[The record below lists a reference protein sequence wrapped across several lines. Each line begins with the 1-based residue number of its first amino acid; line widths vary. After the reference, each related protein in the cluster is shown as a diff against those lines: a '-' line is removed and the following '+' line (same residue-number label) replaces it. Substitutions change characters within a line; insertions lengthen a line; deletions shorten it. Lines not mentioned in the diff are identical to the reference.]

1 MIGLWKTLQRMSNNG
16 IMKRLIIFLAPIIL
30 PYIIIAQTNTVKFA
44 TEANEINGF
53 TIMDSDYNFISFF
66 SSKHPDSLLFS
77 RYLYKFNNAGDT
89 LFSRQ
94 FFKVDT
100 VVGISNIVQC
110 NANPIE
116 YFMYAKCYVN
126 GDDPRNMF
134 SIFYKIDA
142 GFNII
147 WEKVYHLRPEILSS
161 SDIYP
166 NILQKKDGGFVF
178 ATNLGANFH
187 LVLFEMSSMGD
198 SMNYRYYQGD
208 SAGMYL
214 SDFIYNFDS
223 TAYLALTIDA
233 HPDGSLRTAQAISID
248 TDLNQTHVYYFPKYF
263 DDIIVAKVAPSG
275 NYIAGGG
282 YFETTYPQGESSM
295 AVYKLDTGFNLLGNC
310 FVGDPDFDIRKDP
323 GYVSMDFYDPNSI
336 FVAGTFDFDIGIW
349 INHPSWIV
357 IGKVDSNMNLL
368 TEKYIGGDAYYRFNT
383 ITATNDG
390 GIFIG
395 ASRYDYLTQDHEHDA
410 YYYRFDSIE
419 MTVAIDERS
428 EESIL
433 QNAIVYPNPASE
445 RFFIRTSYMGSE
457 MILFNQNGEQVLN
470 QKITSLITEI
480 ESINLPL
487 GVYIWMIVLEGKQ
500 IESGKLIITN

>member
-1 MIGLWKTLQRMSNNG
+1 MAQ
-16 IMKRLIIFLAPIIL
+16 IISIVLFLVLPIL
-30 PYIIIAQTNTVKFA
+30 TIAQYNTVKFA

-53 TIMDSDYNFISFF
+53 TIMDSDFNFISFF

-77 RYLYKFNNAGDT
+77 RYLYKFNNDGDT

-94 FFKVDT
+94 FLKEDT

-110 NANPIE
+110 NTNPIE
-116 YFMYAKCYVN
+116 YFMYAKCYLN
-126 GDDPRNMF
+126 GDDPRNTF
-134 SIFYKIDA
+134 SIFYKIDEE
-142 GFNII
+142 FDVI
-147 WEKVYHLRPEILSS
+147 WEKVYHLRPGILSS
-161 SDIYP
+161 SDGYP

-208 SAGMYL
+208 SAGMSL

-223 TAYLALTIDA
+223 TSYLALTTWG
-233 HPDGSLRTAQAISID
+233 HPDGTFRNAQAISID
-248 TDLNQTHVYYFPKYF
+248 SNLNQTHVYYFPKYF
-263 DDIIVAKVAPSG
+263 DNVIVAKVTPSG

-282 YFETTYPQGESSM
+282 YLEISLQQFMSSM
-295 AVYKLDTGFNLLGNC
+295 AIYKLDTSFNYLGNS
-310 FVGDPDFDIRKDP
+310 FVGDPDFDIRKDA

-336 FVAGTFDFDIGIW
+336 YVAGTFDFDIGTW

-433 QNAIVYPNPASE
+433 QNAIVYPNPACES
-445 RFFIRTSYMGSE
+445 FFIRTSSIGSE
-457 MILFNQNGEQVLN
+457 LILFNLKGEIVLS
-470 QKITSLITEI
+470 QKITGLITEI
-480 ESINLPL
+480 ESISLIP
-487 GVYIWMIVLEGKQ
+487 GVYIWKVLQKSKQ
-500 IESGKLIITN
+500 IESGKIIISKNNY

>member
-1 MIGLWKTLQRMSNNG
+1 MSNKV
-16 IMKRLIIFLAPIIL
+16 IMKKLLFFLTTIIL
-30 PYIIIAQTNTVKFA
+30 PVTTLAQYNTVKFA
-44 TEANEINGF
+44 TEANEVNGF
-53 TIMDSDYNFISFF
+53 TIMDSDFNFISFF

-77 RYLYKFNNAGDT
+77 TYLYKFNNDGDT

-94 FFKVDT
+94 FLKEDT

-110 NANPIE
+110 NTNPIE
-116 YFMYAKCYVN
+116 YFMYAICYKK
-126 GDDPRNMF
+126 GDDPRNTF
-134 SIFYKIDA
+134 SVFYKIDEE
-142 GFNII
+142 FDVI
-147 WEKVYHLRPEILSS
+147 WEKLYHLRPGILSS
-161 SDIYP
+161 SDGYP
-166 NILQKKDGGFVF
+166 KILQKKDDGFIF
-178 ATNLGANFH
+178 ATNLGANYH
-187 LVLFEMSSMGD
+187 LVLFEMSSIGD

-214 SDFIYNFDS
+214 SDFIYNYDS
-223 TAYLALTIDA
+223 TAYLALTTWA
-233 HPDGSLRTAQAISID
+233 HPDGTFRIAQAISID
-248 TDLNQTHVYYFPKYF
+248 TNLNQTHVYYFPKYF

-419 MTVAIDERS
+419 MTVAIDERN

-433 QNAIVYPNPASE
+433 QNAIVYPNPASKS
-445 RFFIRTSYMGSE
+445 FFVRTSCLRSE
-457 MILFNQNGEQVLN
+457 LILFNVNGEKVLT
-470 QKITSLITEI
+470 QSITGLVTEI
-480 ESINLPL
+480 KSVSLPS
-487 GVYIWMIVLEGKQ
+487 GVYIWQVVQEGKQ